1 MLPNIYVKTSV
12 FIPVVAE
19 IIITPTARKLLE
31 NNAKT
36 ASPFILLFLFKT
48 SKKIAAKTTTGIDTK
63 NGAQFMAQETEN
75 AENPTCDNVSPII
88 EYLFKTKFTPKI
100 AIQKDIKKPAKN
112 ALLKKG

>member
-1 MLPNIYVKTSV
+1 
-12 FIPVVAE
+12 
-19 IIITPTARKLLE
+19 
-31 NNAKT
+31 
-36 ASPFILLFLFKT
+36 
-48 SKKIAAKTTTGIDTK
+48 
-63 NGAQFMAQETEN
+63 MAQETEN